1 MQKSTYSTAMDLL
14 AKPVKDAATRK
25 GFTSLTLPQE
35 KAIPKILQ
43 GKNVLLIAPTASGK
57 TEAALLPI
65 LSMLILEPERKPGIK
80 ALYITPLRS
89 LNRDMLER
97 MEYWC
102 GELDLRVGVRHGDTE
117 QAERTRQSR
126 SPPDLLITTPETLQ
140 AVLSGR
146 ILRGHLASLR
156 WVVIDEVH
164 ELAIDKRGSQLA
176 LALERIRFLIG
187 REFQIIGLS
196 ATVGTPDKVARY
208 LVGNQRKV
216 EIVLVPLARL
226 MKFTVRHVN
235 PEAADTELASQLYT
249 HPEVAAR
256 LRFIRNLVESHKST
270 LVFVNTRS
278 TAEVLS
284 SRFKVWD
291 VNLPIGVHHGSLS
304 KPSRISAEKGL
315 KQGELKGLICT
326 SSLEL
331 GIDIGHVDLVIQH
344 MSPRQ
349 VTRLTQRVGRAGHR
363 IGLTAKGIIIT
374 ADPDDTLEAM
384 VIARKALHEDLEPA
398 KVPTKPLDV
407 LCHQIAALL
416 MTRRKWKFDEILSI
430 YRKAYPYK
438 KLTKKDLTFTLDYM
452 HSRYPRLAWIDPQD
466 EVAIRPRASRVLYE
480 YFFEEL
486 SMIPDEKH
494 YLVIEEKNDSPL
506 GVLDEAFVAEYGDEG
521 VKFVFRGSLWQIKTV
536 IADRIYVESTS
547 DPTGA
552 IPSWVGEEI
561 PVPLQV
567 ASEVGAIRRRAEES
581 ILKTGAL
588 EEIVSKL
595 EVEYPADKDTVREAL
610 TEIEKQTQEGFPIP
624 TDKRII
630 IERAEDLTVVH
641 LHLGTLANRT
651 IARLMAYRLAGKL
664 GEAVGIQQDAYRII
678 LQSVTPVKLELVK
691 EALQNLAA
699 EDANDL
705 VERLAERSGLFRRR
719 LIHVARR
726 FGALSKYSEQ
736 STISLR
742 RLLDAFKGSPIYAE
756 ALKEFSEEDLDVE
769 EAKLFLQS
777 LKDGEYDIRI
787 ISKLRTTP
795 LGAAVLERVSR
806 RTELIPP
813 DRMQK
818 ILIESTRARLLNEVR
833 VMVCTNC
840 WKWCESIRIIDL
852 PDQPLCPNCSSGKVA
867 ALDVYEEDV
876 RKLAQEMEEEAKIDA
891 DQRRLLER
899 AKESARLVENY
910 GRPAIVAM
918 SGRRVRLRD
927 VEQVVKGT
935 KAIDEELMNKIIEA
949 EREALKRGF

>member
-1 MQKSTYSTAMDLL
+1 MQKSITATAMDLL
-14 AKPVKDAATRK
+14 AKPVKDAAARK

-43 GKNVLLIAPTASGK
+43 GKNILLIAPTASGK
-57 TEAALLPI
+57 TEAALLPV
-65 LSMLILEPERKPGIK
+65 LSMLILEPERRPGIK

-140 AVLSGR
+140 AILSGR
-146 ILRGHLASLR
+146 ILRGHFGSLR
-156 WVVIDEVH
+156 WMIIDEVH

-176 LALERIRFLIG
+176 LALERLRSIIG
-187 REFQIIGLS
+187 RDFQTLGLS
-196 ATVGTPDKVARY
+196 ATVGTPDKIARY

-216 EIVLVPLARL
+216 EIVRVPIARL
-226 MKFTVRHVN
+226 MKFTVKHVT
-235 PEAADTELASQLYT
+235 PEPGDSDLAAQLYT

-256 LRFIRNLVESHKST
+256 LQYIRNQVEAHKST
-270 LVFVNTRS
+270 LIFVNTRS

-284 SRFKVWD
+284 SRFKIWD

-331 GIDIGHVDLVIQH
+331 GIDVGHVDLVIQH

-363 IGLTAKGIIIT
+363 VGLTAKGIIIT

-384 VIARKALHEDLEPA
+384 VIARKALQEDLEPA
-398 KVPTKPLDV
+398 KVPVKPLDV
-407 LCHQIAALL
+407 LCHQIASLL
-416 MTRRKWKFDEILSI
+416 MMQRKWSFDEILAI
-430 YRKAYPYK
+430 YRRAYPYRT
-438 KLTKKDLTFTLDYM
+438 LTKKDLKFVLDYM
-452 HSRYPRLAWIDPQD
+452 HSRYPRLAWVDLQD
-466 EVAIRPRASRVLYE
+466 EVALRPRGSRVLYE
-480 YFFEEL
+480 YFFEQL

-494 YLVIEEKNDSPL
+494 YLVIEEKSDQPL

-536 IADRIYVESTS
+536 IADRIYVEATS

-567 ASEVGAIRRRAEES
+567 ASEVGAIRRRAEGS
-581 ILKTGAL
+581 ILKTG
-588 EEIVSKL
+588 KL
-595 EVEYPADKDTVREAL
+595 NSILHDLSEEYPADEDTIRAAL
-610 TEIEKQTQEGFPIP
+610 SEVEQQAKQGFPVP
-624 TDKRII
+624 SDKRII
-630 IERAEDLTVVH
+630 IERAEDLTIIH

-651 IARLMAYRLAGKL
+651 IARLIAYKLAGKL

-678 LQSVTPVKLELVK
+678 LQSIPPVQLELVK
-691 EALQNLAA
+691 DALEGLSADDV
-699 EDANDL
+699 EDL
-705 VERLAERSGLFRRR
+705 IERLAERSGLFRRR

-726 FGALSKYSEQ
+726 FGALSKYSQ
-736 STISLR
+736 QTTISLR

-769 EAKLFLQS
+769 EAKSFLTQ
-777 LKDGEYDIRI
+777 LRNDEFTIEIIR
-787 ISKLRTTP
+787 KQTTS
-795 LGAAVLERVSR
+795 LGALVLERISR
-806 RTELIPP
+806 KTELIPP

-833 VMVCTNC
+833 IIACTKC
-840 WKWCESIRIIDL
+840 WKWIEPIRIIDL
-852 PDQPLCPNCSSGKVA
+852 PEKPQCPNCSSRAIA
-867 ALDVYEEDV
+867 ALDVYEDDV
-876 RKLAQEMEEEAKIDA
+876 RKLAVEMEEETRLDA
-891 DQRRLLER
+891 DQNRLLQR
-899 AKESARLVENY
+899 STESARLIEAY
-910 GRPAIVAM
+910 GKPAAVVMA
-918 SGRRVRLRD
+918 GRRVRLRD
-927 VEQVVKGT
+927 GEQVVKGM
-935 KAIDEELMNKIIEA
+935 KSVDDELVNRVIDA
-949 EREALKRGF
+949 EREAMKRGF

>member
-1 MQKSTYSTAMDLL
+1 MQKSSYVTAMDLL
-14 AKPVKDAATRK
+14 AKPVKDAAARK
-25 GFTSLTLPQE
+25 GFTELTLPQE

-57 TEAALLPI
+57 TEAALLPV
-65 LSMLILEPERKPGIK
+65 LSMLMLEPERRPGIK

-146 ILRGHLASLR
+146 ILRGHFASLR
-156 WVVIDEVH
+156 WVIIDEVH

-176 LALERIRFLIG
+176 LALERVRDLFG
-187 REFQIIGLS
+187 KDFQTIGLS
-196 ATVGTPDKVARY
+196 ATVGTPDKIASY
-208 LVGNQRKV
+208 LVGSKRKV
-216 EIVLVPLARL
+216 EIVHVPIARL
-226 MKFTVRHVN
+226 MKFTVKHVKA
-235 PEAADTELASQLYT
+235 EEQDTDLASQLYT

-304 KPSRISAEKGL
+304 KPSRIAAEKGL
-315 KQGELKGLICT
+315 KLGELRGLIST

-331 GIDIGHVDLVIQH
+331 GIDIGHVDLVVQH

-398 KVPTKPLDV
+398 LIPTKPLDV
-407 LCHQIAALL
+407 LCHQIAAIL
-416 MTRRKWKFDEILSI
+416 MLRRNWKFDEILTI
-430 YRKAYPYK
+430 YKQAYPYRT
-438 KLTKKDLTFTLDYM
+438 LTKKDLKFVLDYM
-452 HSRYPRLAWIDPQD
+452 HSRYPRLAWVDLQE
-466 EVAIRPRASRVLYE
+466 EVVIRPRNSKSLYE
-480 YFFEEL
+480 YFFEQL

-494 YLVIEEKNDSPL
+494 YLVIEEKTDAPL
-506 GVLDEAFVAEYGDEG
+506 GVLDEAFIAEYGDEG

-536 IADRIYVESTS
+536 IADRVYVESTN

-567 ASEVGAIRRRAEES
+567 ASEVGAIRRRAEDSMKKRGGFQEIIS
-581 ILKTGAL
+581 EL
-588 EEIVSKL
+588 EK
-595 EVEYPADKDTVREAL
+595 EYPADKDTIREAL
-610 TEIEKQTQEGFPIP
+610 TEIENQTKAGFPVP
-624 TDKRII
+624 SDQRII
-630 IERAEDLTVVH
+630 IERAEDLTIIH

-651 IARLMAYRLAGKL
+651 VARLIAYKLTGKL
-664 GEAVGIQQDAYRII
+664 GEAVGIQQDAYRMI
-678 LQSVTPVKLELVK
+678 LQSLSPVKLEWVK
-691 EALQNLAA
+691 EALESLAA
-699 EDANDL
+699 EDVEDL
-705 VERLAERSGLFRRR
+705 VERLAEKSGLFRRR

-736 STISLR
+736 ATISLR
-742 RLLDAFKGSPIYAE
+742 RLMDAFRGSPIYAE

-769 EAKLFLQS
+769 ATKLFLQR
-777 LKDGEYDIRI
+777 LKEAEYEIEVID
-787 ISKLRTTP
+787 KKQTTP
-795 LGAAVLERVSR
+795 LGASVLERISR
-806 RTELIPP
+806 KTELVPP

-818 ILIESTRARLLNEVR
+818 ILLESTRARLLNEVR
-833 VMVCTNC
+833 IMLCTNC
-840 WKWCESIRIIDL
+840 WKWCEPIRVIDL
-852 PDQPLCPNCSSGKVA
+852 PDKPLCPNCSSRKIA
-867 ALDVYEEDV
+867 ALDTYEETV
-876 RKLAQEMEEEAKIDA
+876 RKLAQEMEEEAKLDA
-891 DQRRLLER
+891 DQQRLLER
-899 AKESARLVENY
+899 AKESAKLIETY
-910 GRPAIVAM
+910 GKTAVVAM
-918 SGRRVRLRD
+918 AGRRVRLRD
-927 VEQVVKGT
+927 VDQVVKGMKT
-935 KAIDEELMNKIIEA
+935 IDDELINKVIDA

>member
-1 MQKSTYSTAMDLL
+1 LQKSTYATAMDLL

-25 GFTSLTLPQE
+25 GFTELTLPQE
-35 KAIPKILQ
+35 KAIPRILQ

-57 TEAALLPI
+57 TEAALLPV
-65 LSMLILEPERKPGIK
+65 LSMLILEPERRPGIK

-97 MEYWC
+97 IEYWC

-140 AVLSGR
+140 AILSGR
-146 ILRGHLASLR
+146 ILRGHFASLR
-156 WVVIDEVH
+156 WVVVDEVH

-176 LALERIRFLIG
+176 LALERVRDLFG
-187 REFQIIGLS
+187 KEFQIIGLS
-196 ATVGTPDKVARY
+196 ATVGTPDKIASY
-208 LVGNQRKV
+208 LVGSKRKV
-216 EIVLVPLARL
+216 EIVHVPIARL
-226 MKFTVRHVN
+226 MKFTVKHVQAE
-235 PEAADTELASQLYT
+235 PQDTDLASQIYT

-256 LRFIRNLVESHKST
+256 LRFIRNLVETHKST

-304 KPSRISAEKGL
+304 KPSRIAAEKGL
-315 KQGELKGLICT
+315 KGGELKGLIST

-331 GIDIGHVDLVIQH
+331 GIDIGHVDLVVQH

-384 VIARKALHEDLEPA
+384 VIARKALKEDLEPA
-398 KVPTKPLDV
+398 LVPTKPLDV

-416 MTRRKWKFDEILSI
+416 MLRRNWKFDEILTL
-430 YRKAYPYK
+430 YKQAYPYRA
-438 KLTKKDLTFTLDYM
+438 LTKKDLKFVLDYM
-452 HSRYPRLAWIDPQD
+452 HSRYPRLAWVDPQD
-466 EVAIRPRASRVLYE
+466 EVVIRPRNSKALYE

-486 SMIPDEKH
+486 STIPDEKH
-494 YLVIEEKNDSPL
+494 YLVVEEKTDAPL
-506 GVLDEAFVAEYGDEG
+506 GVLDEVFIAEYGDEG
-521 VKFVFRGSLWQIKTV
+521 VKFVFRGSLWQIKAV
-536 IADRIYVESTS
+536 LGDRVYVESTN

-567 ASEVGAIRRRAEES
+567 ASEVGSIRRRAEES
-581 ILKTGAL
+581 ILKTGGLRQITTEL
-588 EEIVSKL
+588 ES
-595 EVEYPADKDTVREAL
+595 EYPADKETIHAAL
-610 TEIEKQTQEGFPIP
+610 TEIRNQCAAGYPVP
-624 TDKRII
+624 SDKRII
-630 IERAEDLTVVH
+630 IERAEDLTVIH

-651 IARLMAYRLAGKL
+651 VARLIAYKLAGKL

-678 LQSVTPVKLELVK
+678 LQSLSAVKLEWVQD
-691 EALQNLAA
+691 ALQDLAKDDVA
-699 EDANDL
+699 DL

-736 STISLR
+736 ATISLS
-742 RLLDAFKGSPIYAE
+742 RLMDAFRGSPIYAE

-769 EAKLFLQS
+769 AATLFLQR
-777 LKDGEYDIRI
+777 LKQGEYEIEI
-787 ISKLRTTP
+787 IDKKQTTP
-795 LGAAVLERVSR
+795 LGATVLERISR
-806 RTELIPP
+806 KTELIPP

-818 ILIESTRARLLNEVR
+818 ILLESTRARLLNEVR
-833 VMVCTNC
+833 IMACTEC
-840 WKWCESIRIIDL
+840 WKWVESVRVIDL
-852 PDQPLCPNCSSGKVA
+852 PDHPRCPNCSSQKIA
-867 ALDVYEEDV
+867 ALDTYEETV
-876 RKLAQEMEEEAKIDA
+876 RKLAQEMEEEAKLDS
-891 DQRRLLER
+891 DQQRLLER
-899 AKESARLVENY
+899 AKESAKLIETY
-910 GRPAIVAM
+910 GKPAVVAIA
-918 SGRRVRLRD
+918 GRRIRLRD
-927 VEQVVKGT
+927 VEPVVKGS
-935 KAIDEELMNKIIEA
+935 KKIDDELINRVIEA